1 MEESERRN
9 WSVLI
14 LKPLPIVLI
23 VATVLYSICFLV
35 ISGITLF
42 FEGGTAKT
50 IVVFVE
56 SFFLVVLPI
65 FMSFAIFIFVKKL
78 VQPISEKKLISPET
92 INQSVRIINMVKNL
106 FVGSIISY
114 LSLSLFSDTLS
125 NDLHIL
131 KAGGALIKLMV
142 IALLIL
148 FWKILSKHA

>member
-1 MEESERRN
+1 
-9 WSVLI
+9 
-14 LKPLPIVLI
+14 
-23 VATVLYSICFLV
+23 
-35 ISGITLF
+35 
-42 FEGGTAKT
+42 
-50 IVVFVE
+50 
-56 SFFLVVLPI
+56 
-65 FMSFAIFIFVKKL
+65 MSFAIFIFVKKL